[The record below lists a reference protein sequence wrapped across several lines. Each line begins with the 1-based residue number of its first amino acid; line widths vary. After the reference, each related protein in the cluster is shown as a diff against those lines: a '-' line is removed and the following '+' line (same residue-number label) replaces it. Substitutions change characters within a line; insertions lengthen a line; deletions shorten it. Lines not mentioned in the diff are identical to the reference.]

1 MFTACIDHSMTN
13 ISFVCALRS
22 IKRKE
27 KKKKKKKSTIV
38 SFTQREI
45 VTRYYYHTAQ
55 GGFGF
60 DTMSWEVILR
70 NKTEGSSLYQQRQ
83 ETKQLLTYL
92 PSWMD
97 GGLGLSFSPLSDSHL
112 S

>member
-60 DTMSWEVILR
+60 DTMSWEVI
-70 NKTEGSSLYQQRQ
+70 
-83 ETKQLLTYL
+83 ETKQRVQVCTN
-92 PSWMD
+92 
-97 GGLGLSFSPLSDSHL
+97 SDKKQNNS
-112 S
+112 

>member
-1 MFTACIDHSMTN
+1 MTN

-27 KKKKKKKSTIV
+27 KKKNTIV

-60 DTMSWEVILR
+60 GTMSWEVILR

-83 ETKQLLTYL
+83 ETKQTPDIFAEL
-92 PSWMD
+92 D
-97 GGLGLSFSPLSDSHL
+97 GWGIRAFFFSPFYHD
-112 S
+112 